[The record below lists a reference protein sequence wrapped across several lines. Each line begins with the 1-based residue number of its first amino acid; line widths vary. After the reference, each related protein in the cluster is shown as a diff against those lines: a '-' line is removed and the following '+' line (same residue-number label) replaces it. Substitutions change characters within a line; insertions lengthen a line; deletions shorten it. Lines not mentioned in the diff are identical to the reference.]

1 MYVVAL
7 LFWFHGLSTIAVLP
21 RYYVSMYFVG
31 TMYRCTP
38 PPPPALPLPSTYSM
52 VQQQQTLAGP
62 LADTLPWL
70 RHDRQLPARSP
81 YFAQTIWWRADI
93 SKPSKVATHMSLHI
107 AAHSDNQTPL
117 TAHSC
122 RPPMANAPLWG
133 RQTAFHQTLE
143 VGIGIGIEARVP
155 WQSKPIHTGNSYL
168 TYHVSPWRSLSV
180 G

>member
-1 MYVVAL
+1 MLYDSMYVVAL
-7 LFWFHGLSTIAVLP
+7 LFCFHGLSTIAVLP
-21 RYYVSMYFVG
+21 RYYVSMYFVCRYYVP
-31 TMYRCTP
+31 MYSTTP
-38 PPPPALPLPSTYSM
+38 TSSTSTVYLLHGATTTDIGWAPRRYSSM
-52 VQQQQTLAGP
+52 ATSRQTI
-62 LADTLPWL
+62 
-70 RHDRQLPARSP
+70 PARSP

-143 VGIGIGIEARVP
+143 VGIGIGIEAL
-155 WQSKPIHTGNSYL
+155 SLIHI
-168 TYHVSPWRSLSV
+168 
-180 G
+180 